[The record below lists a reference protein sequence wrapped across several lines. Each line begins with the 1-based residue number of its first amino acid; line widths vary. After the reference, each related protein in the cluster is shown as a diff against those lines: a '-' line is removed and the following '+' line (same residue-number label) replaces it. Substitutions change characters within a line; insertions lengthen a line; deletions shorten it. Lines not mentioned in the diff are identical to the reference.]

1 LLGSAL
7 FAEEQGIEDHYE
19 FLSEQE
25 ALDWMLDMEEHRGPG
40 CPEIGPSISMRFPRI
55 CLGRLTH
62 WLVNATWSS
71 GVHPSGRPSARL
83 SEYVCAQRV
92 WASMRPISPD
102 Q

>member
-25 ALDWMLDMEEHRGPG
+25 ALDRMLDMEEHRGLGRRFSTKGRRDRGPG

-62 WLVNATWSS
+62 WLVNAT
-71 GVHPSGRPSARL
+71 
-83 SEYVCAQRV
+83 
-92 WASMRPISPD
+92 
-102 Q
+102 